1 MKKIYLA
8 GLLALAVLAA
18 PSAVHAEDIDWT
30 FGKRLDTA
38 EKKIKVLE
46 DKVAAL
52 EGTKVQSTKPA
63 NPPVF
68 PLTNSTS
75 TTTTTTGVVGAATS
89 VTYSESSVATTTVS
103 SGRVLGNGF
112 LRGLFSRIRGKIR
125 GGGCC
130 SSANQSVSPQ
140 YEQPQGPDEAPI
152 YYNQRPVTYAP
163 AATYSGV
170 PAGWTCTPAGCFK
183 MK

>member
-18 PSAVHAEDIDWT
+18 PSAVQAEDIDWT

-68 PLTNSTS
+68 PLMNST

-89 VTYSESSVATTTVS
+89 VTYSESSVVTTTAN
-103 SGRVLGNGF
+103 SGRVFGSG

-130 SSANQSVSPQ
+130 SSVDQSVSPQ
-140 YEQPQGPDEAPI
+140 YEQQPQNEAPI
-152 YYNQRPVTYAP
+152 YYSQPPVTYAP

-183 MK
+183 TK